1 MLVKKVFNEYFLLK
15 KGYFCA
21 SKIRI
26 MAKKI
31 DNTEEKI
38 HAVEEALSKS
48 EKFIEKNQKILTIVI
63 GSAVVIVLGIFAFQK
78 LYIAPREKAAQGQ
91 IFTAQR
97 YFEQDS
103 LNKALNG
110 DGNSLG
116 FLDIIDEYS
125 MTKASNLAKYY
136 TGIIYLKQGK
146 FDDAIT
152 YLKKFD
158 SDDEFVGSM
167 ATGGIGDA
175 YMELGE
181 KEKAV
186 EYYLQASNQK
196 VNDLT
201 TPLYMLR
208 AAFVYEDLGKY
219 DKAVELFE
227 KIQKEHPKSTE
238 ARDIEKYIEQAKS
251 KVTK

>member
-1 MLVKKVFNEYFLLK
+1 MLVKKVVNDYYFLK

-21 SKIRI
+21 SKLRI

-48 EKFIEKNQKILTIVI
+48 EKFIEKNQKILTIII

-78 LYIAPREKAAQGQ
+78 LYIAPREKSAQGQ
-91 IFTAQR
+91 MFMAQK

-103 LNKALNG
+103 LNLALNG
-110 DGNSLG
+110 NANYPG
-116 FLDIIDEYS
+116 FLDIIDDYS

-146 FDDAIT
+146 FEDAIT
-152 YLKKFD
+152 YLKKFN
-158 SDDEFVGSM
+158 SDDEFVGPM

-175 YMELGE
+175 YVELGQ

-186 EYYLQASNQK
+186 EYYLKASSQQ

-201 TPLYMLR
+201 TPLYLMR
-208 AAFVYEDLGKY
+208 AAFVYEDMGKF
-219 DKAVELFE
+219 DKAVELYE
-227 KIQKEHPKSTE
+227 KIQKEHVKSTE
-238 ARDIEKYIEQAKS
+238 ARDIEKYIEQAKA
-251 KVTK
+251 KLTK

>member
-1 MLVKKVFNEYFLLK
+1 
-15 KGYFCA
+15 
-21 SKIRI
+21 

-48 EKFIEKNQKILTIVI
+48 EKFIEKNQKILIIAI
-63 GSAVVIVLGIFAFQK
+63 GAAVVIVLGIFAFQK

-91 IFTAQR
+91 MFMAQK

-110 DGNSLG
+110 DANYPG
-116 FLDIIDEYS
+116 FLDIIDDYS
-125 MTKASNLAKYY
+125 MTKSANLAKYY

-146 FDDAIT
+146 FEDAIT
-152 YLKKFD
+152 YLKKFS
-158 SDDEFVGSM
+158 SDDEFVGPM

-175 YMELGE
+175 YMELGD
-181 KEKAV
+181 KDKAV
-186 EYYLQASNQK
+186 EYYLKASNQQ

-201 TPLYMLR
+201 TPLYMMR
-208 AAFVYEDLGKY
+208 AAFVYEELGKF
-219 DKAVELFE
+219 DKAIELYE
-227 KIQKEHPKSTE
+227 KIQKEHAKSTE
-238 ARDIEKYIEQAKS
+238 ARDIDKYIEAAKA
-251 KVTK
+251 KLAK

>member
-1 MLVKKVFNEYFLLK
+1 MVKKAFHEYYFLK

-21 SKIRI
+21 SKLII

-48 EKFIEKNQKILTIVI
+48 EKFIEKNQKVLTIVI
-63 GSAVVIVLGIFAFQK
+63 GTAVVIVLGIFAFQK

-91 IFTAQR
+91 MFMAQK

-110 DGNSLG
+110 DANYPG
-116 FLDIIDEYS
+116 FLDIIDGYS
-125 MTKASNLAKYY
+125 MTKSANLAKYY

-146 FDDAIT
+146 YEDAIT
-152 YLKKFD
+152 YLKKFS
-158 SDDEFVGSM
+158 SDDEFVGPM

-175 YMELGE
+175 YMELGD
-181 KEKAV
+181 KDKAV
-186 EYYLQASNQK
+186 EYYLKAAKQQE
-196 VNDLT
+196 NDLT
-201 TPLYMLR
+201 SPLYLMR
-208 AAFVYEDLGKY
+208 AAMVYEDLGKF
-219 DKAVELFE
+219 DKAIELYG
-227 KIQKEHPKSTE
+227 KIQKEHVKSTE
-238 ARDIEKYIEQAKS
+238 ARDIDKYIEEAKA
-251 KVTK
+251 KLTK

>member
-1 MLVKKVFNEYFLLK
+1 
-15 KGYFCA
+15 
-21 SKIRI
+21 

-48 EKFIEKNQKILTIVI
+48 EKFIEKNQKILTIII

-91 IFTAQR
+91 LFMAQK

-110 DGNSLG
+110 DGQELG

-158 SDDEFVGSM
+158 SDDEFVGPM
-167 ATGGIGDA
+167 AAGGIGDA
-175 YMELGE
+175 YLELGQ
-181 KEKAV
+181 KDKAL
-186 EYYLQASNQK
+186 EYYQKASGMQD
-196 VNDLT
+196 NDLT
-201 TPLYMLR
+201 TPLYLMR
-208 AAFVYEDLGKY
+208 AAFVYEDLGKF
-219 DKAVELFE
+219 DKAVELYE
-227 KIQKEHPKSTE
+227 KIQKEHVKSTE
-238 ARDIEKYIEQAKS
+238 ARDIEKYIEQAKAKIS
-251 KVTK
+251 K

>member
-1 MLVKKVFNEYFLLK
+1 
-15 KGYFCA
+15 
-21 SKIRI
+21 

-78 LYIAPREKAAQGQ
+78 LFIAPREKAAQGQ
-91 IFTAQR
+91 MFVAQK

-103 LNKALNG
+103 LNRALNG
-110 DGNSLG
+110 DANYPG

-125 MTKASNLAKYY
+125 MTKSANLAKYY
-136 TGIIYLKQGK
+136 AGIIYLKQGK
-146 FDDAIT
+146 YEDAIT

-158 SDDEFVGSM
+158 GNDEFVGPM

-175 YMELGE
+175 YMELNQ
-181 KEKAV
+181 KEKAL
-186 EYYLQASNQK
+186 EYYLKASSQQK
-196 VNDLT
+196 NDLT
-201 TPLYMLR
+201 TPLYLMR
-208 AAFVYEDLGKY
+208 AAFVYEDQGKL
-219 DKAVELFE
+219 DKAIELYE
-227 KIQKEHPKSTE
+227 KIQKEHVKSTE
-238 ARDIEKYIEQAKS
+238 ARDIDKYIEQAKA
-251 KVTK
+251 KLTK

>member
-1 MLVKKVFNEYFLLK
+1 
-15 KGYFCA
+15 
-21 SKIRI
+21 

-63 GSAVVIVLGIFAFQK
+63 GSAVVIVLGVFAFQK

-91 IFTAQR
+91 MFVAQK

-110 DGNSLG
+110 DANYPG

-125 MTKASNLAKYY
+125 MTKSANLANYY
-136 TGIIYLKQGK
+136 AGIIYLKQGK
-146 FDDAIT
+146 FEDAIT

-158 SDDEFVGSM
+158 SNDEFVGPM

-181 KEKAV
+181 KDKAV
-186 EYYLQASNQK
+186 EYYLKASSQQ

-201 TPLYMLR
+201 SPLYMMR
-208 AAFVYEDLGKY
+208 AAFVYEELGNY
-219 DKAVELFE
+219 DKAVELYE
-227 KIQKEHPKSTE
+227 KIQKEHVKSTE
-238 ARDIEKYIEQAKS
+238 ARDIDKYIEQAKA
-251 KVTK
+251 KITK